1 MMKVSRDKGLKCE
14 RKVVRSLYTLSA
26 SVNLAVAY
34 ERVLIVNLRFIE
46 EVKKARWVRI
56 TDARYSQLSPLS

>member
-1 MMKVSRDKGLKCE
+1 MRAKGDAIPVHAKCQ
-14 RKVVRSLYTLSA
+14 RKFGCR
-26 SVNLAVAY
+26 